1 MKFKSKNT
9 SDFFSELTSK
19 VEKYISEK
27 GGNRFG
33 NRSVF
38 LKGIVLIGLYISCY
52 TVLLLFHKNPFLSVV
67 LLMTMGFTAVMIVF
81 NIVHDASHNVLFKK
95 AVYNRVAVYF
105 GDLMGMNSYIWDIR
119 HNIQHHTFTNVVGGD
134 ILLDSVPLIRISPY
148 QKKYFFQ
155 KYQAIYAPLLYAVYS
170 IFWVFV
176 LDFTFFLKKEMGNI
190 KNIRHSRAEWLKLF
204 FFKTFYLAYMIVIPV
219 WFFNISVAHVIAGF
233 FIYHAA
239 AGLLLS
245 SVVVMGHCVE
255 DVQYVEPDAN
265 GVINNS
271 WMQHEW
277 DTTSDCATNSRLL
290 HWISGGLNTHLA
302 HHLYP
307 KICHCHYYDITRIIK
322 EHCKEKEV
330 RYPHHN
336 FTDAIISHFRFLQKQ
351 AIA

>member
-9 SDFFSELTSK
+9 SDFFSELTCK
-19 VEKYISEK
+19 IENYISEK

-33 NRSVF
+33 NRNVF
-38 LKGIVLIGLYISCY
+38 IKGVLLICLYISCY
-52 TVLLLFHKNPFLSVV
+52 TAILLFHDQQFLSIL
-67 LLMTMGFTAVMIVF
+67 LLMVMGFVAVMIVF
-81 NIVHDASHNVLFKK
+81 NIVHDASHNVLFKNPD
-95 AVYNRVAVYF
+95 YNRIAVYF
-105 GDLMGMNSYIWDIR
+105 GDLMGMNSYIWNIR
-119 HNIQHHTFTNVVGGD
+119 HNMQHHTFTNIVGGD
-134 ILLDSVPLIRISPY
+134 ILLDSVPLIRVSQY
-148 QKKYFFQ
+148 QKKYSFQ
-155 KYQAIYAPLLYAVYS
+155 KYQALYAPLLYAVYS

-176 LDFTFFLKKEMGNI
+176 LDLSFFLRKEMGNI

-204 FFKTFYLAYMIVIPV
+204 FFKSFYLVYMILIPV
-219 WFFNISVAHVIAGF
+219 LVINISLTQVIAGF
-233 FIYHAA
+233 FIYHGA

-245 SVVVMGHCVE
+245 SIVVLGHCVE
-255 DVQYVEPDAN
+255 EVQYVEPDAN
-265 GVINNS
+265 GLINNS

-336 FTDAIISHFRFLQKQ
+336 FIEAIISHFRFLKKQ